1 MNEPP
6 APLTTA
12 ALAWA
17 DGQPLSTTF
26 GDVYYSREDGL
37 AESRHVFIEG
47 NDLAARWE
55 ALAPDGRFTLME
67 TGFGTGLNFL
77 AAISLWLERAPA
89 GARLHYVSFE
99 KFPLQRADLTRALAA
114 WPTLSPLAR
123 ELADAYP
130 PPVPGFHRRWLYGDR
145 VCLTLVFDDAI
156 AGLDSLAGSDHP
168 AFGDA
173 ANPRADA
180 WFLDGFAPAKNPD
193 LWSPALFAA
202 VARLSGPG
210 TTASTFT
217 VARPVRDGLQ
227 GAGFA
232 LAKAPGFGR
241 KRDMLRAIF
250 AATAAPSA
258 APDAPRA
265 PAGPGRRRGAFQPPW
280 HLPPEPHRG
289 SRHALVVGGG
299 IAGCASANALL
310 RRGWQVTLVERH
322 GHLGAEASGNPQG
335 ILYPRLSVEDSTLAR
350 FARAALCHA
359 LGVYPPLWSLPGQGA
374 PCGVL
379 VLPESDRDRAHMAAI
394 AERYRFAPELV
405 RQVAGEAL
413 DTVAGIP
420 LAAPE
425 GLYFPRLGWVV
436 PPTLCAALAAGATR
450 VQAEVER
457 LDFDTHTRRWQ
468 LVDANGTA
476 IASAPVVILA
486 CAQGLGRFAQTRHLP
501 LRGIRGQISAVAVND
516 RSRML
521 KTVICGAGYLAP
533 ANDGLHTLGATYD
546 LDDPD
551 TGVRPDDHRRNLAT
565 LAATDGALADLFG
578 EPAQGG
584 RAALRCTTPDYLPVA
599 GPAPR
604 AAELVA
610 TYAELGRDARRDI
623 PVAGPCWPGLW
634 INGGHGSR
642 GLTYAPLAAELIAS
656 GICGE
661 PAPLPR
667 GLAIALHPARFLIR
681 DLKRNRLADRDAGK
695 EPR

>member
-77 AAISLWLERAPA
+77 AAVSLWLERAPA

-289 SRHALVVGGG
+289 PRHALVVGGG
-299 IAGCASANALL
+299 IAGCASANAL
-310 RRGWQVTLVERH
+310 
-322 GHLGAEASGNPQG
+322 
-335 ILYPRLSVEDSTLAR
+335 
-350 FARAALCHA
+350 
-359 LGVYPPLWSLPGQGA
+359 
-374 PCGVL
+374 
-379 VLPESDRDRAHMAAI
+379 
-394 AERYRFAPELV
+394 
-405 RQVAGEAL
+405 
-413 DTVAGIP
+413 
-420 LAAPE
+420 
-425 GLYFPRLGWVV
+425 
-436 PPTLCAALAAGATR
+436 
-450 VQAEVER
+450 
-457 LDFDTHTRRWQ
+457 
-468 LVDANGTA
+468 
-476 IASAPVVILA
+476 
-486 CAQGLGRFAQTRHLP
+486 
-501 LRGIRGQISAVAVND
+501 
-516 RSRML
+516 
-521 KTVICGAGYLAP
+521 
-533 ANDGLHTLGATYD
+533 
-546 LDDPD
+546 
-551 TGVRPDDHRRNLAT
+551 
-565 LAATDGALADLFG
+565 
-578 EPAQGG
+578 
-584 RAALRCTTPDYLPVA
+584 
-599 GPAPR
+599 
-604 AAELVA
+604 
-610 TYAELGRDARRDI
+610 
-623 PVAGPCWPGLW
+623 
-634 INGGHGSR
+634 
-642 GLTYAPLAAELIAS
+642 
-656 GICGE
+656 
-661 PAPLPR
+661 
-667 GLAIALHPARFLIR
+667 
-681 DLKRNRLADRDAGK
+681 
-695 EPR
+695 